1 MWNYVTPPPYIRL
14 RGIKK
19 VYDETNKDIV
29 DVIRG
34 MKTIEKL
41 NQLEMELKESLNNE
55 YKNEEIQFLKNW
67 IEILQV
73 ENSKPRIDNLYN
85 KLIEENKEEI
95 EK

>member
-1 MWNYVTPPPYIRL
+1 
-14 RGIKK
+14 
-19 VYDETNKDIV
+19 
-29 DVIRG
+29 

-55 YKNEEIQFLKNW
+55 YKNEEIQFLKNS

-73 ENSKPRIDNLYN
+73 ENSKLRIDNLYN
-85 KLIEENKEEI
+85 KLIEEKEEI

>member
-1 MWNYVTPPPYIRL
+1 
-14 RGIKK
+14 
-19 VYDETNKDIV
+19 
-29 DVIRG
+29 

-55 YKNEEIQFLKNW
+55 YKNEEIQFLKNS

-73 ENSKPRIDNLYN
+73 EKSKLRIDNLYN
-85 KLIEENKEEI
+85 KLIEEKEEI